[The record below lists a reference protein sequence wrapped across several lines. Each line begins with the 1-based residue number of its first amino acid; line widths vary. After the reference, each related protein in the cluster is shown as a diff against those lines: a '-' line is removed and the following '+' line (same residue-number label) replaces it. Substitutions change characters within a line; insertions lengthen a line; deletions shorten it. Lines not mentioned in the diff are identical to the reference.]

1 MRDEYDFSNVERGR
15 FYRPNAVRIPPI
27 HLDPEVL
34 AFLTKRAEARGV
46 SLSELVVNALLP
58 RGSSMRFGPPCRARA
73 ARFGHGVSMPAPPS
87 WR

>member
-1 MRDEYDFSNVERGR
+1 MRVDYDFSNAERGR

-46 SLSELVVNALLP
+46 SLSELVNALLP
-58 RGSSMRFGPPCRARA
+58 RGSSM
-73 ARFGHGVSMPAPPS
+73 RFGHGVSMPAPPS